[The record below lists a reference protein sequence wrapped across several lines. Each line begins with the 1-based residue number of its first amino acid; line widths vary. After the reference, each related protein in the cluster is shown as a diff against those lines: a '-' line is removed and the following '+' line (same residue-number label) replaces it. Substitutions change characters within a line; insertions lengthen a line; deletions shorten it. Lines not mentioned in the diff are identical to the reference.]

1 MTKLILNSGRFMF
14 GMLFCFLAATH
25 VLAEEKHIAAGIN
38 HSLYV
43 DPDGNVWTWGNTNLS
58 SNPDERVPYLSMQK
72 GRAVFASPEE
82 HISYVIK
89 QDGSL
94 WGWGATGYGQLGI
107 IREIGSKTG
116 RFLPE
121 PRKIM
126 DQVNDVSGNG
136 TIFALKP
143 DGTLWVWG
151 SSGPQRGDKS
161 DEDWTTPRKVM
172 DGVAQVS
179 STIAHTVIRKKDG
192 TLWAWGDNQCGALGT
207 GDTRESVKPVRV
219 DVKPLQNRKVVQ
231 IATRWGETYLLAD
244 DGTVWYSGEYNIR
257 QADCLDPPKLV
268 PTKLDTIDN
277 VRAIALGQF
286 HELYLKKDG
295 SVWASGYGVAAS
307 TPLMTV
313 PAKVGKVMEEVVE
326 IAGGQSH
333 SIALKKDG
341 TVWTWGE
348 NDLGQLGNGTNRS
361 TAIPVQVHFPAHQ
374 PANHAPEMT
383 R

>member
-1 MTKLILNSGRFMF
+1 MF
-14 GMLFCFLAATH
+14 GILFCFLAAAN
-25 VLAEEKHIAAGIN
+25 VCAQEKRIAASIDS
-38 HSLYV
+38 SLYL
-43 DPDGNVWTWGNTNLS
+43 DPDGNVWTWGDSKLS
-58 SNPDERVPYLSMQK
+58 PDINRRIPYMVMQN
-72 GRAVFASPEE
+72 GHSVFASPDEPKSF
-82 HISYVIK
+82 IIR

-94 WGWGATGYGQLGI
+94 WGWGASNWGQLGI
-107 IREIGSKTG
+107 IHEISSREGS
-116 RFLPE
+116 FLYT

-126 DQVNDVSGNG
+126 DQVKEVSGNA

-151 SSGPQRGDKS
+151 NASIQRGDTGKK
-161 DEDWTTPRKVM
+161 DWTRPRKVM

-179 STIAHTVIRKKDG
+179 STFAHTVVLKKDG
-192 TLWAWGDNQCGALGT
+192 SLCAWGDNQCGALGT
-207 GDTRESVKPVRV
+207 GDTKESVKPVRV
-219 DVKPLQNRKVVQ
+219 DVKPLGNRKVIQ
-231 IATRWGETYLLAD
+231 IATRWGETYLLAN

-257 QADCLDPPKLV
+257 QADCLDPPRLV

-277 VRAIALGQF
+277 VKSIALGQF

-295 SVWASGYGVAAS
+295 SVWASGYGVAAA

-313 PAKVGKVMEEVVE
+313 PVKVGKVMEDVAE

-348 NDLGQLGNGTNRS
+348 NDLGQLGNGTNVGS
-361 TAIPVQVHFPAHQ
+361 LVPVQVQFPKH
-374 PANHAPEMT
+374 
-383 R
+383 

>member
-1 MTKLILNSGRFMF
+1 MNNLIHKVIRFLF
-14 GMLFCFLAATH
+14 GMLFCFLAAAN
-25 VLAEEKHIAAGIN
+25 VFAREKHIAAGIN

-43 DPDGNVWTWGNTNLS
+43 DVKGNVWTWGNTNLS

-126 DQVNDVSGNG
+126 DQVADVSGRG

-151 SSGPQRGDKS
+151 NASIQRGDTGKK
-161 DEDWTTPRKVM
+161 DWTRPHKVM

-179 STIAHTVIRKKDG
+179 STFAHTVVLKKDG

-313 PAKVGKVMEEVVE
+313 PAKVGKVMEGVVE

-348 NDLGQLGNGTNRS
+348 NDHGQLGNGTNRS

>member
-1 MTKLILNSGRFMF
+1 MNQSIHQSIRVVLC
-14 GMLFCFLAATH
+14 MLFCFLTSINVFAQ
-25 VLAEEKHIAAGIN
+25 EKHIAASIDS
-38 HSLYV
+38 SLYL
-43 DPDGNVWTWGNTNLS
+43 DPDGNVWTWGDSKLS
-58 SNPDERVPYLSMQK
+58 PDINRRIPYLVMQN
-72 GRAVFASPEE
+72 GQSVFASPDEPKSF
-82 HISYVIK
+82 IIK
-89 QDGSL
+89 KDGSL
-94 WGWGATGYGQLGI
+94 WGWGASNWGQLGV
-107 IREIGSKTG
+107 IREIGSREG
-116 RFLPE
+116 IFLSI

-136 TIFALKP
+136 TIFALRP

-151 SSGPQRGDKS
+151 NASIQRGDTGKK
-161 DEDWTTPRKVM
+161 DWTRPHKVM

-179 STIAHTVIRKKDG
+179 STFAHTVVLKKDG

-348 NDLGQLGNGTNRS
+348 NEWGQLGNGTNVGS
-361 TAIPVQVHFPAHQ
+361 LVPIQVHFPT
-374 PANHAPEMT
+374 P
-383 R
+383 

>member
-1 MTKLILNSGRFMF
+1 MNQSIHQSIRVVLC
-14 GMLFCFLAATH
+14 MLFCFLTSMNVFAQ
-25 VLAEEKHIAAGIN
+25 EKHIAASIDS
-38 HSLYV
+38 SLYL
-43 DPDGNVWTWGNTNLS
+43 DPDGNVWTWGDTKLS
-58 SNPDERVPYLSMQK
+58 SEINQRIPHLVMQN
-72 GRAVFASPEE
+72 GQSVFASPQEPK
-82 HISYVIK
+82 SYVIK
-89 QDGSL
+89 KDGSL
-94 WGWGATGYGQLGI
+94 WGWGASNWGQLGI
-107 IREIGSKTG
+107 IRKIGSREG
-116 RFLPE
+116 SFVSE
-121 PRKIM
+121 PRKVM
-126 DQVNDVSGNG
+126 DQVKDVSGRE

-161 DEDWTTPRKVM
+161 DEDWTTPHKVM
-172 DGVAQVS
+172 DNVEEVS
-179 STIAHTVIRKKDG
+179 STGYHTVIRKKDG

-341 TVWTWGE
+341 TVWVWGE
-348 NDLGQLGNGTNRS
+348 NDHGQLGNGTNRS
-361 TAIPVQVHFPAHQ
+361 TTIPVQVHFPAHQ

>member
-1 MTKLILNSGRFMF
+1 MNKLILDFSRFMI
-14 GMLFCFLAATH
+14 GTLLCLFAMTNVFAQ
-25 VLAEEKHIAAGIN
+25 EKHIAAGIN
-38 HSLYV
+38 HSLYL

-58 SNPDERVPYLSMQK
+58 SNADERVPYLSMQK
-72 GRAVFASPEE
+72 SRSVLARPEV

-94 WGWGATGYGQLGI
+94 WGWGATEYGQLGI
-107 IREIGSKTG
+107 IREIGSKTD
-116 RFLPE
+116 RFFPE
-121 PRKIM
+121 PRKVM
-126 DQVNDVSGNG
+126 DQVSDVSGDG

-151 SSGPQRGDKS
+151 SAGPQRGDKS
-161 DEDWTTPRKVM
+161 DKDWTDPHKVM
-172 DGVAQVS
+172 DEVELVS
-179 STIAHTVIRKKDG
+179 STFAHTVVRKKDG

-207 GDTRESVKPVRV
+207 GNTKESVKPVRV
-219 DVKPLQNRKVVQ
+219 DIKPLGNRKVVQ

-257 QADCLDPPKLV
+257 RDGCLDPLHLV

-277 VRAIALGQF
+277 VKSIALGQF

-295 SVWASGYGVAAS
+295 SVWASGYGVSAMA
-307 TPLMTV
+307 PLETV
-313 PAKVGKVMEEVVE
+313 PTGLGKVMDDVVE

-341 TVWTWGE
+341 TVWVWGE
-348 NDLGQLGNGTNRS
+348 NEWGQLGNGTNIGS
-361 TAIPVQVHFPAHQ
+361 ATPVQVHFPRH
-374 PANHAPEMT
+374 
-383 R
+383 

>member
-1 MTKLILNSGRFMF
+1 MNNLIHKVIRFLF

-25 VLAEEKHIAAGIN
+25 VLAQDKHVAAGIN
-38 HSLYV
+38 HSLYL
-43 DPDGNVWTWGNTNLS
+43 DPDGNVWTWGTAHLPSEINRRIPQL
-58 SNPDERVPYLSMQK
+58 VMQN
-72 GRAVFASPEE
+72 GRSVMARTDE

-94 WGWGATGYGQLGI
+94 WGWGATYYGQLGI
-107 IREIGSKTG
+107 ILKTNNG
-116 RFLPE
+116 FLNI

-136 TIFALKP
+136 TIFALRP

-179 STIAHTVIRKKDG
+179 STIAHTVVQKKDG
-192 TLWAWGDNQCGALGT
+192 TLWAWGSNQCGALGIGNT
-207 GDTRESVKPVRV
+207 EKQLKPVKV
-219 DVKPLQNRKVVQ
+219 NLTPLGNRKVVQ

-257 QADCLDPPKLV
+257 QADCLDPPRLV
-268 PTKLDTIDN
+268 PTRLETIDN

-341 TVWTWGE
+341 TVWVWGE
-348 NDLGQLGNGTNRS
+348 NEWGQLGNGTNVGS
-361 TAIPVQVHFPAHQ
+361 LVPIQVHFPT
-374 PANHAPEMT
+374 P
-383 R
+383 

>member
-1 MTKLILNSGRFMF
+1 MIKHIHKSICFMF
-14 GMLFCFLAATH
+14 SILFCFLAAAN
-25 VLAEEKHIAAGIN
+25 VGAQEKRIAASIDS
-38 HSLYV
+38 SLYV
-43 DPDGNVWTWGNTNLS
+43 DTAGNVWTWGDSKLS
-58 SNPDERVPYLSMQK
+58 PDINRRIPYLVMQN
-72 GRAVFASPEE
+72 GQSVFASPDEPKSF
-82 HISYVIK
+82 IIK
-89 QDGSL
+89 KDGSL
-94 WGWGATGYGQLGI
+94 WGWGASNWGQLGI
-107 IREIGSKTG
+107 ILESNDG
-116 RFLPE
+116 FLNI

-161 DEDWTTPRKVM
+161 DKDWTRPHKVM

-179 STIAHTVIRKKDG
+179 STLAHTVVQKKDG
-192 TLWAWGDNQCGALGT
+192 TLWAWGSNQCGALGIGNT
-207 GDTRESVKPVRV
+207 EKQLKPVKV
-219 DVKPLQNRKVVQ
+219 NLTPLGNRKVVQ

-313 PAKVGKVMEEVVE
+313 PAKVGKVMEGVVE

-341 TVWTWGE
+341 TVWVWGE
-348 NDLGQLGNGTNRS
+348 NEHGQLGNGTNRS
-361 TAIPVQVHFPAHQ
+361 TTIPVQVHFPAHQ